1 MTLQKSDF
9 IKFFFLLFM
18 ICFGTQLMA
27 QDNNTETQT
36 IDTSITKDEDF
47 EKRWKKKETRYHNWN
62 IHFGNNRD
70 NDWDNNWDDDF
81 RVGLIDIGFSTY
93 FHDGSLNLP
102 AELDN
107 FDQTY
112 GGSLNFNL
120 HVIRHRLP
128 IIKDH
133 LGLEYGLTVSWQQ
146 YKFSNDFRIL
156 EDTIPFTV
164 EDDGVDYKKNKL
176 KTTFLEVPLMLTISP
191 GKRKSFYISGGV
203 YGGVLLGAKQKLK
216 DDNGNKTKIKDDFNL
231 NKFRYGAIGRVG
243 FGPFAVYAQLS
254 LTNLFKDG
262 QGPELTPF
270 NVGISI
276 LDF

>member
-9 IKFFFLLFM
+9 IKFYFLLII
-18 ICFGTQLMA
+18 ICFGAQLMA
-27 QDNNTETQT
+27 QDKTVSTET
-36 IDTSITKDEDF
+36 DTNTTKDEDF
-47 EKRWKKKETRYHNWN
+47 ERRWKKNETRYHNWG
-62 IHFGNNRD
+62 IHFGDNWD
-70 NDWDNNWDDDF
+70 NDWDDDF

-112 GGSLNFNL
+112 GGSLNLNL
-120 HVIRHRLP
+120 HLIRHRLP

-146 YKFSNDFRIL
+146 YKFANDFKIL
-156 EDTIPFTV
+156 EDTIPFSI
-164 EDDGVDYKKNKL
+164 EDDGTTYKKNKL

-231 NKFRYGAIGRVG
+231 NKFRYGVIGRIG
-243 FGPFAVYAQLS
+243 FGPFALYGQLA
-254 LTNLFKDG
+254 LTDLFKDN
-262 QGPELTPF
+262 QGPQLTPF